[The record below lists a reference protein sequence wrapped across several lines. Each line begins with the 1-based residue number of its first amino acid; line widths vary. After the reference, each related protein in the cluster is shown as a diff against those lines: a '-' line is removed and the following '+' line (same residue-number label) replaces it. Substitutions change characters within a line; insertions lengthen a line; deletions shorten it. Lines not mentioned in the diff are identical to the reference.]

1 MLAALL
7 MIFEYIFIAVAHRLR
22 ILSIPTQRSSH
33 SKPTVNGGGII
44 VPLAVLSLALIG
56 EVSSPFFFIG
66 LALVSL
72 VSFVNDI
79 HPLPNSPRLIT
90 HFAALALLV
99 LQMGVPPLS
108 IAAVAA
114 MIVGVGII
122 NAFNFMDGINGIT
135 PLYSIV
141 VAATLSWLDIS
152 LGFMPNEILG
162 TLIVALMVFCWFN
175 VRTNALCFAGD
186 VGAIAIG
193 YILVFAVFKLILHT
207 GEPGYIVL
215 LAVYGVD
222 SVLTII
228 RRIILRENIFK
239 AHRRHLYQIL
249 SNEMH
254 NHHLVVAASYA
265 ILQLAISAGAL
276 LLPVQWLTVYCL
288 AVIAI
293 LVIAYFAILRYATK

>member
-7 MIFEYIFIAVAHRLR
+7 MIFEYIFIAVAHRLH
-22 ILSIPTQRSSH
+22 ILSIPSQRSSH

-90 HFAALALLV
+90 HFAALALLM
-99 LQMGVPPLS
+99 LQMGVTPWS

-122 NAFNFMDGINGIT
+122 NVFNFMDGINGIT

-152 LGFMPNEILG
+152 LGFMHNEILG
-162 TLIVALMVFCWFN
+162 TLIVALMVFSWFN
-175 VRTNALCFAGD
+175 VRANALCFAGD

-222 SVLTII
+222 
-228 RRIILRENIFK
+228 
-239 AHRRHLYQIL
+239 
-249 SNEMH
+249 
-254 NHHLVVAASYA
+254 
-265 ILQLAISAGAL
+265 
-276 LLPVQWLTVYCL
+276 
-288 AVIAI
+288 
-293 LVIAYFAILRYATK
+293 